1 MYRVSVCRRASG
13 KGWRAVARYKD
24 DTGWHGTTK
33 SLRDAKNNTLRY
45 KVKRAKLKSA
55 YTGAVEQ
62 VDAAFWKGLKPI
74 GCTYSDW
81 LNEQL
86 TAKAPVD
93 VDCVCEGIADGGWPM
108 VRFYLPS

>member
-1 MYRVSVCRRASG
+1 MDIRTDKSYVLYVFGRLSVR
-13 KGWRAVARYKD
+13 KGQRFK
-24 DTGWHGTTK
+24 
-33 SLRDAKNNTLRY
+33 LRY
-45 KVKRAKLKSA
+45 KVRKTRLRSV
-55 YTGAVEQ
+55 YTGATEQ

-86 TAKAPVD
+86 AAKAPVD
-93 VDCVCEGIADGGWPM
+93 VECVCEGIADGSWPM

>member
-1 MYRVSVCRRASG
+1 MDIRTDKSYVLYVFGRLSVR
-13 KGWRAVARYKD
+13 KGQRFK
-24 DTGWHGTTK
+24 
-33 SLRDAKNNTLRY
+33 LRY
-45 KVKRAKLKSA
+45 KVRKTRLRSV
-55 YTGAVEQ
+55 YTGATEQ

-86 TAKAPVD
+86 AAKAPVD
-93 VDCVCEGIADGGWPM
+93 VECVCEGIADGGWPM